1 MNTVTVKINGVEYN
15 LKGKENEEY
24 LLEVA
29 KYVDG
34 KFREISANNSKL
46 STTAVAVLSAL
57 NIADEYFKC
66 ELENDEL
73 NKKRTSLE
81 ERYLTLKERLRE
93 IKTEAE
99 DFGRIKAKEVENLK
113 SIICSMEEKIK
124 EVDSL
129 YNTINDLQ
137 KIMEENNKSFD
148 EEKNSLEN
156 AIEEKEEELRLL
168 NLKNEELKNNEN
180 ILKETIDL
188 KEKEIEDLNCKSSDI
203 DIEEV
208 AALKNDLDKTIKEI
222 DKVKKD
228 NRDLKFKLQNS
239 RYRILDLEKKL
250 GDANFNLAIEKKS
263 KNPLLR

>member
-15 LKGKENEEY
+15 LKGKEHEKY

-34 KFREISANNSKL
+34 KFREISANNTKL
-46 STTAVAVLSAL
+46 STTSVAVLSAL

-66 ELENDEL
+66 ELENDEI
-73 NKKRTSLE
+73 NKRKSTLE

-93 IKTEAE
+93 VKNETEEFGKT
-99 DFGRIKAKEVENLK
+99 KSKEIENLK

-129 YNTINDLQ
+129 YDTISDL
-137 KIMEENNKSFD
+137 KKTIEENNKFFID
-148 EEKNSLEN
+148 EKSALQNT
-156 AIEEKEEELRLL
+156 IEEKEDELKLL
-168 NLKNEELKNNEN
+168 NLKNEELKNNEAL
-180 ILKETIDL
+180 LKEQIEI
-188 KEKEIEDLNCKSSDI
+188 KEKEIEELNSNSNDVN
-203 DIEEV
+203 IEEV
-208 AALKNDLDKTIKEI
+208 NSLKNDLDEMTKEI

-228 NRDLKFKLQNS
+228 NKDLKFKLQNS
-239 RYRILDLEKKL
+239 RYKILDLEKKL
-250 GDANFNLAIEKKS
+250 NDANFNLAIEKKS